1 MKSIP
6 CSLGE
11 QDTRDDVYRQ
21 MTQDSSSGGVSDNLQ
36 QVIPVVLIMDYKKLS
51 LSFEPEKLH
60 SCRSKTDKVIFLFF
74 R

>member
-11 QDTRDDVYRQ
+11 QDRRDDVYRQ

-36 QVIPVVLIMDYKKLS
+36 QVIPVVLIMD
-51 LSFEPEKLH
+51 
-60 SCRSKTDKVIFLFF
+60 
-74 R
+74 

>member
-6 CSLGE
+6 CSLEE

-36 QVIPVVLIMDYKKLS
+36 QVIPVVLIMD
-51 LSFEPEKLH
+51 
-60 SCRSKTDKVIFLFF
+60 
-74 R
+74 